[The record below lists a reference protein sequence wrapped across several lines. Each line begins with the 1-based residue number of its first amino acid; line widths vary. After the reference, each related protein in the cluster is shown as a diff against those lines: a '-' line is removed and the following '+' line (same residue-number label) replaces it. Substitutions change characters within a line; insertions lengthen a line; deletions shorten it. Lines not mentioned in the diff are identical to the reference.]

1 MKRLIRSSRIE
12 RALAGLHGM
21 RASGSMSSCSQG
33 PPACAGPEHFL
44 QEFDFL
50 EDRALDEFFC
60 LDPVDEKG

>member
-1 MKRLIRSSRIE
+1 
-12 RALAGLHGM
+12 M